1 MVFFAQSF
9 QAYPGIRRYTL
20 LVETA
25 QCANPTWGY
34 KQKVKIQK
42 LRQPQAFEVWA

>member
-1 MVFFAQSF
+1 MVAFAQSF
-9 QAYPGIRRYTL
+9 QAYPGIKRCTL

-25 QCANPTWGY
+25 QCANLTWDY

-42 LRQPQAFEVWA
+42 LKQTQAFEA